1 MGLSSLQRRCCL
13 CPGVCFLVLYPHAHS
28 SLRPPGDFPRC
39 SCGLASVPP
48 QVYWHSSAHI
58 LGEALE
64 LHYGGLLCC
73 SPPGDGGFH
82 YDVYLE
88 DR

>member
-1 MGLSSLQRRCCL
+1 MLTRPCISLVTSHDAAVSW
-13 CPGVCFLVLYPHAHS
+13 PLVAL
-28 SLRPPGDFPRC
+28 
-39 SCGLASVPP
+39 
-48 QVYWHSSAHI
+48 QVYWHSSAHV

-82 YDVYLE
+82 YDVYVE
-88 DR
+88 DRYP